1 MWELDNKKG
10 WGPKSWFFWT
20 VVLKTLE
27 SPLDCK
33 EIQPVNPRG
42 NQPWIFI
49 GRTDAEVETPI
60 LRNQMQRANS
70 LEKTLLLGKIEGR
83 KRRGWQRMKWLDG
96 ITDPMDISL
105 SKFREM
111 VKDREAWLAEVLAWS
126 RLNNKQQCEGEV
138 WFWGNCLG
146 NNNYRGG
153 KNWTW
158 KLYYTWCHH
167 AFSDVHHFS
176 DFSVAS
182 FTRSLF
188 DFLSLSHCYHTLEAK
203 LSLREVQ
210 FLPDTEQGGQL
221 SRAYVKP

>member
-1 MWELDNKKG
+1 MWELDNKEG
-10 WGPKSWFFWT
+10 WGPKKWFFWT
-20 VVLKTLE
+20 VVLKILE

-33 EIQPVNPRG
+33 EIQPVNPKG
-42 NQPWIFI
+42 DQPWIFI
-49 GRTDAEVETPI
+49 GRTDAEAEAPI
-60 LRNQMQRANS
+60 LWHQMQRANS

-83 KRRGWQRMKWLDG
+83 KRRGWQRMRWLDG
-96 ITDPMDISL
+96 ITDPMGISL

-146 NNNYRGG
+146 NNNYREK
-153 KNWTW
+153 KNWTL
-158 KLYYTWCHH
+158 KLYYKLCHH

-176 DFSVAS
+176 DFSGTS

-188 DFLSLSHCYHTLEAK
+188 DCFSVSLIATTHWRQNCLCERCSFYH
-203 LSLREVQ
+203 
-210 FLPDTEQGGQL
+210 TEQGGQL